1 MYGAVRLYTPFEQPE
16 SNDIYPV
23 SKVEDPF
30 SICIDVVNRSFG
42 YSDTSTKMRIKLK
55 DLEKLQQELNRLK
68 SEKSALQVQSRLLGN
83 FVTFARSSA
92 KEQVLSRLLQKTLEV
107 SAELTG
113 ADKGSLFL
121 VDKRGAVTDSI
132 LTRADPTP
140 EQRSKII
147 GQVFDEGLAGWVR
160 RNRKVGLI
168 VDTRDD
174 DRWVNLPNQPYT
186 VGSALA
192 VPVLRG
198 DNLLGIITLLHDK
211 PNHFD
216 QETADLMLLTAGQ
229 IGSALEN
236 ASLYSKLDDSYRS
249 LELAKHK
256 VETVSKALQSEM
268 EKGKKIQR
276 DFLPTQIPDLPGW
289 EIAFYFHPARQV
301 SGDFYDAFLLPGD
314 LVGLVI
320 ADVCDKGVGSALFM
334 ALFRSLIRVFSGQI
348 TLRGVSVPGSDNHTS
363 NLAGDPL
370 YQALHAVS
378 LTNDYIAHEHGE
390 EGMFATLF
398 FGVLDPLNGKLS
410 YVNGGHEPLILFN
423 QYGIKERLTTTGPVV
438 GMMAGMEYNVQQVQ
452 MEPDDF
458 LIGYTDGVT
467 EALSPEN
474 KLYTKERILSF
485 LEKPAA
491 TASRQ
496 IEQIKSDIFDH
507 IGDAAQ
513 FDDITMIA
521 VHRKS
526 G

>member
-1 MYGAVRLYTPFEQPE
+1 LKQP
-16 SNDIYPV
+16 D
-23 SKVEDPF
+23 
-30 SICIDVVNRSFG
+30 
-42 YSDTSTKMRIKLK
+42 
-55 DLEKLQQELNRLK
+55 KLQQELKRLK
-68 SEKSALQVQSRLLGN
+68 SEKSALQVQSRLLEN

-92 KEQVLSRLLQKTLEV
+92 KEHVLTRLLQKTLEV

-121 VDKRGAVTDSI
+121 LDDKGAVTHGI

-160 RNRKVGLI
+160 RNRKIGLI
-168 VDTRDD
+168 ADTRND
-174 DRWVNLPNQPYT
+174 DRWVNLPNQPYA

-198 DNLLGIITLLHDK
+198 DNLMGIITLLHDK

-229 IGSALEN
+229 IASALEN
-236 ASLYSKLDDSYRS
+236 ARLYSKLDESYRS
-249 LELAKHK
+249 LEQAKQEI
-256 VETVSKALQSEM
+256 ETYSRALQAEM
-268 EKGKKIQR
+268 EKGRKIQL
-276 DFLPTQIPDLPGW
+276 DFLPTRVPELPGW
-289 EIAFYFHPARQV
+289 EIAFYFHPAREV

-320 ADVCDKGVGSALFM
+320 ADVCDKGIGSALFM

-348 TLRGVSVPGSDNHTS
+348 TLQGVSVPGSDNQ
-363 NLAGDPL
+363 DPNSTGNPL
-370 YQALHAVS
+370 FQALHAVS

-390 EGMFATLF
+390 EGLFATLF
-398 FGVLDPLNGKLS
+398 FGVLDPQSGNLA
-410 YVNGGHEPLILFN
+410 YVNGGHEPLIIFN
-423 QYGIKERLTTTGPVV
+423 RSGIKQRLTATGPAV
-438 GMMAGMEYNVQQVQ
+438 GMMTDMEYRVEQVQ

-467 EALSPEN
+467 EALSPE
-474 KLYTKERILSF
+474 KLWYSKQRFLAR
-485 LEKPAA
+485 LEKPAP
-491 TASRQ
+491 TVSQQ
-496 IEQIKSDIFDH
+496 IERIKEDIFDH
-507 IGDAAQ
+507 IGDAPQ

-521 VHRKS
+521 LHRKPD
-526 G
+526 

>member
-1 MYGAVRLYTPFEQPE
+1 LKKP
-16 SNDIYPV
+16 N
-23 SKVEDPF
+23 
-30 SICIDVVNRSFG
+30 
-42 YSDTSTKMRIKLK
+42 KL
-55 DLEKLQQELNRLK
+55 EQELNRLK
-68 SEKSALQVQSRLLGN
+68 SEKSALQVQSRLLDN
-83 FVTFARSSA
+83 FVSFARSSA
-92 KEQVLSRLLQKTLEV
+92 KEHVLTRLLQKTLEV

-121 VDKRGAVTDSI
+121 VDKKGAVTDSI
-132 LTRADPTP
+132 LTRADTTP
-140 EQRSKII
+140 EQRSRII

-168 VDTRDD
+168 EDTRDD
-174 DRWVNLPNQPYT
+174 ERWVNLPNQPYT

-192 VPVLRG
+192 VPDLRA

-211 PNHFD
+211 PGQFN

-236 ASLYSKLDDSYRS
+236 ARLYSKLDDSYRS
-249 LELAKHK
+249 LEQAKHK
-256 VETVSKALQSEM
+256 IETYSKALHAEM
-268 EKGKKIQR
+268 EKGRKIQR
-276 DFLPTQIPDLPGW
+276 DFLPAQIPQLPGW

-348 TLRGVSVPGSDNHTS
+348 NLQGVSVPGSDHHNPDSTG
-363 NLAGDPL
+363 NQL

-378 LTNDYIAHEHGE
+378 LTNDYIAQEHGE

-398 FGVLDPLNGKLS
+398 FGVLDPPTGRLT

-423 QYGIKERLTTTGPVV
+423 KSGIKKRLKATGPIV
-438 GMMAGMEYNVQQVQ
+438 GMMPEMQYKVQHVQ

-467 EALSPEN
+467 EAMSPEN
-474 KLYTKERILSF
+474 ILFSKERILS
-485 LEKPAA
+485 LIDKPAA
-491 TASRQ
+491 SASQQ
-496 IEQIKSDIFDH
+496 IEQIKTEIFKH
-507 IGDAAQ
+507 IGDAPQ

-521 VHRKS
+521 LHRL
-526 G
+526 

>member
-1 MYGAVRLYTPFEQPE
+1 LAEP
-16 SNDIYPV
+16 N
-23 SKVEDPF
+23 
-30 SICIDVVNRSFG
+30 
-42 YSDTSTKMRIKLK
+42 KLK
-55 DLEKLQQELNRLK
+55 QELKRLK
-68 SEKSALQVQSRLLGN
+68 SEKSALQVQSKLLEN

-92 KEQVLSRLLQKTLEV
+92 KEHVLSRLLKKTLEV
-107 SAELTG
+107 SAELTD

-121 VDKRGAVTDSI
+121 VDSKGAVTDSI
-132 LTRADPTP
+132 LTRIDPTP

-160 RNRKVGLI
+160 RNQKVGLI

-174 DRWVNLPNQPYT
+174 ERWVSLPNQPYT

-211 PNHFD
+211 PGHFN

-236 ASLYSKLDDSYRS
+236 ASLYSKLDESYRS
-249 LELAKHK
+249 LEQAKHAI
-256 VETVSKALQSEM
+256 ETYSKALQAEM
-268 EKGKKIQR
+268 EKGRKIQR
-276 DFLPTQIPDLPGW
+276 DFLPTQIPQLPGW

-348 TLRGVSVPGSDNHTS
+348 NLRGVMVPGSDNQGPDST
-363 NLAGDPL
+363 GDHL

-378 LTNDYIAHEHGE
+378 LTNHYIAQEHGE

-398 FGVLDPLNGKLS
+398 FGVLDPQSGKLT

-423 QYGIKERLTTTGPVV
+423 QSGIKGHLKATGPVV
-438 GMMAGMEYNVQQVQ
+438 GYSTEMEFKVRQVQ

-467 EALSPEN
+467 EALSPES
-474 KLYTKERILSF
+474 KFFSKKRFLSL

-491 TASRQ
+491 TAAQQ
-496 IEQIKSDIFDH
+496 IEQIKIDLFNH
-507 IGDAAQ
+507 IGDAPK

-526 G
+526 D

>member
-1 MYGAVRLYTPFEQPE
+1 MKEPNKLEQQL
-16 SNDIYPV
+16 I
-23 SKVEDPF
+23 
-30 SICIDVVNRSFG
+30 
-42 YSDTSTKMRIKLK
+42 
-55 DLEKLQQELNRLK
+55 RLK
-68 SEKSALQVQSRLLGN
+68 SEKSALQVQSRLLDN
-83 FVTFARSSA
+83 FVSFARSSA
-92 KEQVLSRLLQKTLEV
+92 KEQVLTRLLQKTLEV

-121 VDKRGAVTDSI
+121 VDKKGAVTDSI
-132 LTRADPTP
+132 LTRADTTP

-147 GQVFDEGLAGWVR
+147 GQVFGEGLAGWVS

-174 DRWVNLPNQPYT
+174 ERWVNLPNQPYT

-192 VPVLRG
+192 VPVLRA

-211 PNHFD
+211 PGQFN

-236 ASLYSKLDDSYRS
+236 ARLYSKLDDSYRS
-249 LELAKHK
+249 LEQAKHK
-256 VETVSKALQSEM
+256 IETYSRALHAEM
-268 EKGKKIQR
+268 EKGRKIQR
-276 DFLPTQIPDLPGW
+276 DFLPAQIPQIPGW

-348 TLRGVSVPGSDNHTS
+348 NLQGVSVPGSDHHSPDSTGNQ
-363 NLAGDPL
+363 L

-378 LTNDYIAHEHGE
+378 LTNDYIAQEHGE

-398 FGVLDPLNGKLS
+398 FGVLDPQSGKLT
-410 YVNGGHEPLILFN
+410 YVNGGHEALILFN
-423 QYGIKERLTTTGPVV
+423 QSGIKERLKATGPVV
-438 GMMAGMEYNVQQVQ
+438 GMMTEMEYSVQQVQ

-467 EALSPEN
+467 EAMSPEN
-474 KLYTKERILSF
+474 KLFSKKRFLSL
-485 LEKPAA
+485 LEKPAVS
-491 TASRQ
+491 ASQ
-496 IEQIKSDIFDH
+496 LIEQIKIDIFNH
-507 IGDAAQ
+507 IGDAPQ

-521 VHRKS
+521 VHRES
-526 G
+526 QE

>member
-1 MYGAVRLYTPFEQPE
+1 LKEP
-16 SNDIYPV
+16 D
-23 SKVEDPF
+23 
-30 SICIDVVNRSFG
+30 
-42 YSDTSTKMRIKLK
+42 KLK
-55 DLEKLQQELNRLK
+55 QELNRLK
-68 SEKSALQVQSRLLGN
+68 SEKSALQVQSRLLEN

-92 KEQVLSRLLQKTLEV
+92 KEHVLTRLLQKTLEV

-121 VDKRGAVTDSI
+121 VDKKGAVTHSI
-132 LTRADPTP
+132 LTRVDTTP

-174 DRWVNLPNQPYT
+174 KRWVSLPDQPYT

-192 VPVLRG
+192 VPVLRA

-211 PNHFD
+211 PGNFN

-236 ASLYSKLDDSYRS
+236 ARLYSKLDESYRS
-249 LELAKHK
+249 LERANLEI
-256 VETVSKALQSEM
+256 ETYSKALHAEM
-268 EKGKKIQR
+268 EKGRKIQR
-276 DFLPTQIPDLPGW
+276 DFLPTQIPRLPGW
-289 EIAFYFHPARQV
+289 EIATYFHPARQV

-348 TLRGVSVPGSDNHTS
+348 NLQGVSVPGTDDHSGNS
-363 NLAGDPL
+363 SGEQL

-378 LTNDYIAHEHGE
+378 LTNEYIAHEHGD

-398 FGVLDPLNGKLS
+398 FGVLDPNSGKLT
-410 YVNGGHEPLILFN
+410 YVNGGHEPLILVN
-423 QYGIKERLTTTGPVV
+423 PSGVRTKLKTTGPVV
-438 GMMAGMEYNVQQVQ
+438 GMMTDMEFAVKQVQ
-452 MEPDDF
+452 IDPDDI

-467 EALSPEN
+467 EALSPQD
-474 KLYTKERILSF
+474 KLFTRKRFLTLLER
-485 LEKPAA
+485 PAR
-491 TASRQ
+491 TASEL
-496 IEQIKSDIFDH
+496 IEQIKMELFKH
-507 IGDAAQ
+507 IDDAPQ

-521 VHRKS
+521 VHRKPQE
-526 G
+526 

>member
-1 MYGAVRLYTPFEQPE
+1 LKNQDQLIQ
-16 SNDIYPV
+16 DI
-23 SKVEDPF
+23 
-30 SICIDVVNRSFG
+30 
-42 YSDTSTKMRIKLK
+42 
-55 DLEKLQQELNRLK
+55 NRLK
-68 SEKSALQVQSRLLGN
+68 SEKSALQVQSRLLEN

-92 KEQVLSRLLQKTLEV
+92 KEHVLTRLLRKTLSV

-121 VDKRGAVTDSI
+121 VDEKGAVTESI
-132 LTRADPTP
+132 LTRDDATA

-147 GQVFDEGLAGWVR
+147 GQVFDQGLAGWVR
-160 RNRKVGLI
+160 RNRKIGLI

-174 DRWVNLPNQPYT
+174 QRWVSLPNQPYT

-198 DNLLGIITLLHDK
+198 DNLLGIITLLHEK
-211 PNHFD
+211 PGNFN

-249 LELAKHK
+249 LEQAKEK
-256 VETVSKALQSEM
+256 IETYSRALHAEM
-268 EKGKKIQR
+268 EKGRKIQR
-276 DFLPTQIPDLPGW
+276 DFLPTRIPQLQGW
-289 EIAFYFHPARQV
+289 ELAFYFHPARQV

-348 TLRGVSVPGSDNHTS
+348 TLQGVSVPGSDS
-363 NLAGDPL
+363 FDSSGDDL
-370 YQALHAVS
+370 YQSLHAVS
-378 LTNDYIAHEHGE
+378 LTNEYIAHAHSE

-398 FGVLDPLNGKLS
+398 FGVLDPATGKLT

-423 QYGIKERLTTTGPVV
+423 KLGIKKRLKATGPVV
-438 GMMAGMEYNVQQVQ
+438 GMMTEMQYKVEHVQ

-458 LIGYTDGVT
+458 LIGFTDGVT
-467 EALSPEN
+467 EAMSPEN
-474 KLYTKERILSF
+474 ILFSKERVLSL
-485 LEKPAA
+485 LENPAA
-491 TASRQ
+491 SASQQ
-496 IEQIKSDIFDH
+496 IELIKTDIFNH
-507 IGDAAQ
+507 IGDAPQ
-513 FDDITMIA
+513 FDDITMM
-521 VHRKS
+521 VLHREPQ